1 MSRSAMRLDAVPLEN
16 RFVRLEPLAPTL
28 EDEVRAA
35 LDCDPA
41 SWDIM
46 VAAAYGPYFD
56 AWWQA
61 ALRAMAQGTRIAW
74 AVRRMDDGAVV
85 GTTSLYEIR
94 PDYRRCEVGST
105 FYRPEARGGPVNPSC
120 KRLLLGHAFD
130 GGAVRV
136 EILTDAINPGSQ
148 AAIRKLGA
156 RDEGVLRKHK
166 ITFKGRIRDTAQ
178 FAILD
183 DDWPGV
189 RDRLDARLAA
199 FG

>member
-1 MSRSAMRLDAVPLEN
+1 MRLDAVPLEN
-16 RFVRLEPLAPTL
+16 RFVRLEPLARTL

-56 AWWQA
+56 DWWHA

-74 AVRRMDDGAVV
+74 AVRRLDDGAVV
-85 GTTSLYEIR
+85 GTTSLYEIK

-189 RDRLDARLAA
+189 RARLDARLAA

>member
-1 MSRSAMRLDAVPLEN
+1 MLLADVPLEN
-16 RFVRLEPLAPTL
+16 TFVRLEPLTASL

-56 AWWQA
+56 DWWHA

-74 AVRRMDDGAVV
+74 AVRRLDDGAVV

-120 KRLLLGHAFD
+120 KRLLLGQAFD

-189 RDRLDARLAA
+189 RARLDARLAA

>member
-1 MSRSAMRLDAVPLEN
+1 MRLDAVPLEN
-16 RFVRLEPLAPTL
+16 RFVRLEPLVSTL

-35 LDCDPA
+35 LDSDPA

-46 VAAAYGPYFD
+46 VAAACGPYFD
-56 AWWQA
+56 DWWQG

-74 AVRRMDDGAVV
+74 AVRRLDDGAVV
-85 GTTSLYEIR
+85 GTTSLYEIK